1 MAECYWDTDRHRK
14 EYEIRMKARG
24 GIPGMGDRG
33 CVFVG
38 RGGYPL
44 KKKSGMLQVTDT
56 GI

>member
-33 CVFVG
+33 CVFCGAGWISAEKRKVACC
-38 RGGYPL
+38 R
-44 KKKSGMLQVTDT
+44 
-56 GI
+56 